1 MSRPSTFHLTTLF
14 AAIALCAP
22 ASAFAQQPTAAPN
35 RLVITSDQVPAG
47 FHVSTSS
54 PAPPRPAQIRLH
66 PRPAPL
72 TGEQLNSALAKY
84 GLHPIGLDLLV
95 PPDITYQLEVFDQ
108 STGAEVNTTSVES
121 TVFYTSGIQSMGY
134 IQITFNV
141 NPGIQNLLD
150 CSLGADGSF
159 KVFTSM
165 TGVPNAEGTISSFNQ
180 HLMIPFSTTPSNAK
194 TAQAIIYFDNIEF
207 DGCTLDFVS
216 K

>member
-1 MSRPSTFHLTTLF
+1 
-14 AAIALCAP
+14 
-22 ASAFAQQPTAAPN
+22 
-35 RLVITSDQVPAG
+35 
-47 FHVSTSS
+47 
-54 PAPPRPAQIRLH
+54 
-66 PRPAPL
+66 
-72 TGEQLNSALAKY
+72 Y
-84 GLHPIGLDLLV
+84 GLHPIGLHLLV